1 MDTSSSSS
9 SESEV
14 GVQAIAAPVGHGQRD
29 QSEFKPKGKKVRE
42 FVSTEHISAL
52 ADSYYSHFEHYC
64 EGRKKAVTQV
74 IPGAV
79 WKQVR
84 FTIWATR
91 TPGIDLCFKVYAEYR
106 QKFPD
111 STFCEANLKVRLR
124 DTLLELKTG
133 TSNMENVPKR
143 ELQAKSV
150 IERLK
155 TLDSHCKRNVIQL
168 RDSIVQRKTPEKKP
182 RVESPSPPD
191 TAAPKNKAQA
201 LSCQAM
207 AFTQIAKAMHDRG
220 RLTESRIKQTEL
232 SNLKELRDAG
242 VISDEEFRQ
251 KARTLMGL

>member
-79 WKQVR
+79 WKQ
-84 FTIWATR
+84 
-91 TPGIDLCFKVYAEYR
+91 VYAEYR

-220 RLTESRIKQTEL
+220 
-232 SNLKELRDAG
+232 AP
-242 VISDEEFRQ
+242 
-251 KARTLMGL
+251 